1 MTAIDVVLCTH
12 NPHAGRLARTL
23 DALRAQTLPQSEW
36 SLCIVDNASVPPL
49 SDALIAGF
57 GNPRIVVERELGLT
71 PARLRGARET
81 TAPLIAFVDDDNV
94 LDPRYLEAAVAA
106 FAADPQLGA
115 AGGRNIAEH
124 EAPPPPWIADFYAIL
139 AVRDLGDERLV
150 ARWQSSA
157 DPWPAFAPVGAGMV
171 LRREAM
177 DRYACELDRD
187 PARRALDRAGGSLAS
202 GGDNDIVMT
211 TLEAGWS
218 VSYEPSLALRHI
230 IPAGRCEPAYLARL
244 SRASART
251 WVQMLDLHGR
261 RPWRAIPRIAV
272 PALAARYWLAH
283 RGWRGPAARI
293 RWQGYV
299 GQAEGRALLRP

>member
-23 DALRAQTLPQSEW
+23 DGLRAQTLPQSAW
-36 SLCIVDNASVPPL
+36 SLCIIDNASAPPL
-49 SDALIAGF
+49 AEALLAGF
-57 GNPRIVVERELGLT
+57 ANARIVVERELGLT

-81 TAPLIAFVDDDNV
+81 AAPLIAFVDDDVV
-94 LDPRYLEAAVAA
+94 LDARYLEAAVAA
-106 FAADPQLGA
+106 FAADPELGV
-115 AGGRNIAEH
+115 AGGRNIADH
-124 EAPPPPWIADFYAIL
+124 EAPPPPWIAEFYPIL
-139 AVRDLGDERLV
+139 AVRDLGRERLA

-177 DRYACELDRD
+177 ERYARGLDRN

-211 TLEAGWS
+211 ALEGGWT
-218 VSYEPSLALRHI
+218 VSYEPALELRHI

-261 RPWRAIPRIAV
+261 RPWRALPRLAV
-272 PALAARYWLAH
+272 PALALRYWLRQRA
-283 RGWRGPAARI
+283 WAGPAARI